1 MRFRLFRSGA
11 FWFGVPGL
19 GLLLWGW
26 LLSMGHKSEMG
37 RMGTSAW
44 RFGQSAGEIYAWCDS
59 AKGPDGQIVEA
70 WHYELPAAHA
80 GETKKLLMTLRDEK
94 PSYRFVFIPY
104 HRPVLAYLAVWA
116 VFVLWKSRKRRA
128 PVPAE

>member
-1 MRFRLFRSGA
+1 MRFRLFRSRP
-11 FWFGVPGL
+11 FWLGVPGM

-44 RFGQSAGEIYAWCDS
+44 RFGQSAGEIYAWWDS
-59 AKGPDGQIVEA
+59 AKGTDLQNVEA

-80 GETKKLLMTLRDEK
+80 GETKKLLMTLRDDK

-104 HRPVLAYLAVWA
+104 HRPVLAYLAGWA
-116 VFVLWKSRKRRA
+116 GLVFWRSRKYRSEIER
-128 PVPAE
+128 E